1 MFLFTKV
8 SVRFKL
14 FTECAYRPAGTHAHT
29 HKCTHA
35 HTMKHIGTQEDT
47 RMCTCAKK
55 KACTYTEQ
63 HMHTFTHMSRYNHA
77 HKIQCTHLFSFF
89 FPFWNWSKS
98 HLHYLPLLL
107 IRVGTHRQEHSG
119 ALFKFENKERSH
131 SLCRLLK
138 ETQEW
143 QDSRETIFHGQ
154 YL

>member
-14 FTECAYRPAGTHAHT
+14 FTECAYRHAGAHAHM

-35 HTMKHIGTQEDT
+35 HTTKHMGTQEDT

-55 KACTYTEQ
+55 KG
-63 HMHTFTHMSRYNHA
+63 MHIHWTAHA
-77 HKIQCTHLFSFF
+77 HIHACEQIQSCTQNTVYSSFFF

-98 HLHYLPLLL
+98 HLRYLPLLL

-119 ALFKFENKERSH
+119 ALFKFENKEGSH
-131 SLCRLLK
+131 SLSQLLK

-143 QDSRETIFHGQ
+143 QDSKETIFHGQ